1 MLTEAKSSCSSQQ
14 LDKVKESLDKGESL
28 LAERQK
34 HILLAD
40 KSEFGWMIIQEYK
53 KNDLADDS
61 DDEKKIIRAE
71 ARARSQAK
79 QNALKSKS
87 RFAPVRRDF
96 PKSLPIPSNS
106 VTDSSSAVRP
116 IPTLDGQFRS
126 QIKPGSCFA
135 CNKPGHWR
143 AQCPLLTS
151 KPRAGQ

>member
-1 MLTEAKSSCSSQQ
+1 
-14 LDKVKESLDKGESL
+14 LDKGETL

-34 HILLAD
+34 HILVAD

-61 DDEKKIIRAE
+61 DNENKIIRAE

-79 QNALKSKS
+79 QNAQKAKA

-96 PKSLPIPSNS
+96 PKSLPISSNS
-106 VTDSSSAVRP
+106 AADSSSAMRP
-116 IPTLDGQFRS
+116 IPTLDGQSRS

-143 AQCPLLTS
+143 A
-151 KPRAGQ
+151 